1 LIFSPPFTVPNI
13 TPLRKTIAS
22 HLGRVLTPE
31 IAAEIELAVEL
42 VPDNGIDPE
51 QFGVL
56 TYAGYTI
63 KVERFQ
69 DIQDEL
75 HVLHKLHWIETE
87 KHRHG
92 LEMNPDYAEF
102 CRRER
107 AGGLLQF
114 TLRDGDELIGNMRMY
129 LSTSI
134 HTQTRYAS
142 EDTIFIRQEHRGGF
156 AAMALMRF
164 AEKCLLSLGIREIRG
179 NSKLGNHAD
188 VLMRRLGYTPVATEF
203 VKFFKD

>member
-1 LIFSPPFTVPNI
+1 MTVPNI

-22 HLGRVLTPE
+22 YLGRVLTPE
-31 IAAEIELAVEL
+31 IAAEIEASVAL
-42 VPDNGIDPE
+42 VPDESIDPE

-56 TYAGYTI
+56 SYAGYII
-63 KVERFQ
+63 KAERFK

-75 HVLHKLHWIETE
+75 HVLHVLHWQETE

-102 CRRER
+102 CRREH

-114 TLRDGDELIGNMRMY
+114 TLRNDDELVGNLRLY

-142 EDTIFIRQEHRGGF
+142 EDTIFIKPEHRGGF
-156 AAMALMRF
+156 AAMAMMRF

-179 NSKLGNHAD
+179 NSKLVNHAD

>member
-1 LIFSPPFTVPNI
+1 MYRVIRLLPVTST
-13 TPLRKTIAS
+13 LRQT
-22 HLGRVLTPE
+22 LGAHIGQVLTPE
-31 IAAEIELAVEL
+31 IAVAIESAVAH
-42 VPDNGIDPE
+42 VPDKSIDPE
-51 QFGVL
+51 KFGVL
-56 TYAGYTI
+56 SYAGYII
-63 KVERFQ
+63 KVERFS

-75 HVLHKLHWIETE
+75 HALHALHWQETE

-92 LEMNPDYAEF
+92 LTMNPDYAEF

-107 AGGLLQF
+107 CGGLIQF
-114 TLRDGDELIGNMRMY
+114 TLRDGDELVGNMRMY

-142 EDTIFIRQEHRGGF
+142 EDTIFIKPEHRGGF
-156 AAMALMRF
+156 AALAMMRF

-179 NSKLGNHAD
+179 NSKLINNAD

>member
-1 LIFSPPFTVPNI
+1 MPNI

-22 HLGRVLTPE
+22 YLGQVLTPE
-31 IAAEIELAVEL
+31 IAAEIEASVAL
-42 VPDNGIDPE
+42 VPDESIDPE

-56 TYAGYTI
+56 SYAGYAI
-63 KVERFQ
+63 KAERFK

-75 HVLHKLHWIETE
+75 HVLHKLHWQETE

-92 LEMNPDYAEF
+92 LEMDPDYAEF

-114 TLRDGDELIGNMRMY
+114 TLRNGNELVGNMRMY

-142 EDTIFIRQEHRGGF
+142 EDTIFIKPEHRGGF
-156 AAMALMRF
+156 AAMAMMRF

-179 NSKLGNHAD
+179 NSKLVNHAD
-188 VLMRRLGYTPVATEF
+188 VLMRRRGYTPVATEF